1 MKKHQLFLLCI
12 WLLAVAPG
20 AISAKERVYD
30 LAKLGLKADSKRN
43 ASPVLRKVIDKIKA
57 ECAPTDSVV
66 LRFAPG
72 RYEFHEKGASQREYY
87 ISNHDQVNPKKVGL
101 ALEGFH
107 HLTLDGQGAELVFH
121 GRMLPLALVNSAHCT
136 LQNFR
141 IDFAHPHIAQI
152 KVVEN
157 SPVDGL
163 TFEVAPWVNYR
174 ITKDSVF
181 ETYGEGWTARQGVGI
196 AFEEKTKHLVY
207 QTSDLY
213 YSTKGVKEVSPRVLN
228 APAWKNERLVLGTV
242 IAMRTWERPAPGI
255 FFSHNVNTTVR
266 NVKVH
271 YAEGM
276 GLLAQLCE
284 NITLDGFSV
293 CLKGEQDPRYF
304 TTQADATHFSGCK
317 GLILSKSGLYEGMMD
332 DAINVHGTY
341 LKVVK
346 RMDDHTLV
354 GRYMH
359 DQSWGFDW
367 GNPGDRVQ
375 FIRSAAINVHGTYLK
390 VVKRMDDHTLVGRYM
405 HDQSWGFDWGNP
417 GDRVQFIRSA
427 TMDLIG
433 EENRI
438 TAIRPYDKEEVK
450 GAREFVITFE
460 KPVAVEINEH
470 AGFGI
475 EDLIGEENRITAI
488 RPYDKEEVKGAREF
502 VITFEK
508 PVAVEINE
516 HAGFGIEN
524 LTWTPQVVFSD
535 NVVRNNRAR
544 GALFSTPQDVLV
556 ENNLFDHTSGTA
568 ILNLTWTPQ
577 VVFSDNVVRNNRARG
592 ALFSTPQDVLVE
604 NNLFDHTSG
613 TAILLCGDCNGWYE
627 TGACRKVV
635 IRRNRFINALT
646 NLFQFTNAVISIYPE
661 IPNLAEQEK
670 FFHGGK
676 DGGILIEDNV
686 FETFDAPI
694 LYAKSVDGLIYR
706 RNTVKVNSDYS
717 PFHWNKD
724 RFLLE
729 RVTNVKIAE

>member
-317 GLILSKSGLYEGMMD
+317 GLILSKNGLYEGMMD
-332 DAINVHGTY
+332 D
-341 LKVVK
+341 
-346 RMDDHTLV
+346 
-354 GRYMH
+354 
-359 DQSWGFDW
+359 
-367 GNPGDRVQ
+367 
-375 FIRSAAINVHGTYLK
+375 AINVHGTYLK

-475 EDLIGEENRITAI
+475 E
-488 RPYDKEEVKGAREF
+488 
-502 VITFEK
+502 
-508 PVAVEINE
+508 
-516 HAGFGIEN
+516 
-524 LTWTPQVVFSD
+524 
-535 NVVRNNRAR
+535 
-544 GALFSTPQDVLV
+544 
-556 ENNLFDHTSGTA
+556 
-568 ILNLTWTPQ
+568 NLTWTPQ

-635 IRRNRFINALT
+635 IRHNRFVNALT